1 MFTLIAVL
9 AVIMA
14 ISTKLAKLAT
24 EKQFELTIRGSYS
37 KSSIAV
43 CFHEK
48 KDNCER
54 TKPLLLVH
62 MYLSN
67 NAVPWVIPC
76 CITIFLHSKL

>member
-37 KSSIAV
+37 KSSIVV

-48 KDNCER
+48 EDNCEN
-54 TKPLLLVH
+54 TKPLVTC
-62 MYLSN
+62 Y
-67 NAVPWVIPC
+67 VPV
-76 CITIFLHSKL
+76 